1 MDSKNFTF
9 LLFAFCGTIFI
20 DIVIELYE
28 KLYGKILLKVKKN
41 RKTLLCLVINWM
53 LSLVN
58 YLRPYITMSFLSAV
72 DFEIIIKLETN
83 KYHTSNVLTWK
94 STKNQVIL

>member
-28 KLYGKILLKVKKN
+28 KLYGKILLKVYTQKK
-41 RKTLLCLVINWM
+41 LIM
-53 LSLVN
+53 FS
-58 YLRPYITMSFLSAV
+58 Y
-72 DFEIIIKLETN
+72 
-83 KYHTSNVLTWK
+83 
-94 STKNQVIL
+94 

>member
-1 MDSKNFTF
+1 
-9 LLFAFCGTIFI
+9 
-20 DIVIELYE
+20 
-28 KLYGKILLKVKKN
+28 
-41 RKTLLCLVINWM
+41 M